1 MFRFL
6 NLILVVLI
14 VLLQVRLWF
23 GESSLPETW
32 QLESRIQ
39 VREAENAELA
49 KRNDALAAEVA
60 DLKSGLDAIE
70 ERARYELGMVRPNET
85 FFLLIDDSQQ
95 KNKALAPLASD
106 SPSGDISQA
115 GSLSQPEVVS
125 Q

>member
-14 VLLQVRLWF
+14 VLLQLRLWF

-32 QLESRIQ
+32 QLESRIE
-39 VREAENAELA
+39 VRKAENAELA

-60 DLKSGLDAIE
+60 DLRSGLDAIE

-85 FFLLIDDSQQ
+85 FFLLIDESRQ
-95 KNKALAPLASD
+95 KNKVVS
-106 SPSGDISQA
+106 SPSSASQP

>member
-14 VLLQVRLWF
+14 LLLQMRLWF

-32 QLESRIQ
+32 QLESRIET
-39 VREAENAELA
+39 RKAENAELA
-49 KRNDALAAEVA
+49 KRNEALDAEVA
-60 DLKSGLDAIE
+60 DLRSGLDAIE

-85 FFLLIDDSQQ
+85 FFLLIDEPEPSA
-95 KNKALAPLASD
+95 KASRQSEPNALD
-106 SPSGDISQA
+106 K
-115 GSLSQPEVVS
+115 PEVVL

>member
-14 VLLQVRLWF
+14 VLLQLRLWF

-32 QLESRIQ
+32 QLESRIE
-39 VREAENAELA
+39 VRKAENAELA

-85 FFLLIDDSQQ
+85 FFLLIDKPKPSE
-95 KNKALAPLASD
+95 KAA
-106 SPSGDISQA
+106 SPSAAVPQP

>member
-14 VLLQVRLWF
+14 LLLQMRLWF

-32 QLESRIQ
+32 QLESRIET
-39 VREAENAELA
+39 RKAENAELA

-85 FFLLIDDSQQ
+85 FFLLIDES
-95 KNKALAPLASD
+95 KSPAKPAPSAEAAAR
-106 SPSGDISQA
+106 Q
-115 GSLSQPEVVS
+115 GSLSQPEVVT